1 MSAQPVY
8 VHESAA
14 SWAAVIERVGALGP
28 GEKAADVFVRIRG
41 VVAARRAHSAST
53 TFLELAL
60 KSDYAESGAVQ
71 ICVNREALA
80 TAAQAEDT
88 FEVGRTFLKSVRDLD
103 QLDVGDVISC
113 HGVPGRT
120 RTGRNALSV
129 FPSRLTLEQLR
140 LEPDADRPDG
150 ATPSRVLRLLSK
162 WREGHWSDSEA
173 AALLQTTPA
182 LLHALRPALA
192 ASLDAH
198 DAEREAQRAAKAPR
212 TAAAPAREAPARLQ
226 RMREVAA
233 ARQGGLVLVM
243 EEIERD
249 NNIAAML
256 RSCDAFGVGEAILIR
271 SDGAPPLDAETL
283 RAASA
288 SADLWVHLERV
299 GDTATALERLAA
311 RGFVSVGTA
320 LRDARGAPCAA
331 LAATP
336 LLQPR
341 LAIWVGNEARGL
353 SAAALGALELLV
365 TIPMAGMVES
375 LNVSCCAAV
384 MVAEA
389 VRQRAAA
396 GAKAYAATA
405 AEAEEALRRM
415 EAANARSEG

>member
-28 GEKAADVFVRIRG
+28 GERAADVTVRIRG

-103 QLDVGDVISC
+103 QLDVGDVVSC
-113 HGVPGRT
+113 DGVPGRT
-120 RTGRNALSV
+120 RTGQNALSV
-129 FPSRLTLEQLR
+129 FPSRLALERLR
-140 LEPDADRPDG
+140 LEPDADRPGG

-162 WREGHWSDSEA
+162 WREGHWSDREA
-173 AALLQTTPA
+173 ASLLQTTPA

-212 TAAAPAREAPARLQ
+212 TAPAREAPARLQ
-226 RMREVAA
+226 RLREVAA

-299 GDTATALERLAA
+299 GDTVTALERLAA

-320 LRDARGAPCAA
+320 LRDGRGEPCAA

-396 GAKAYAATA
+396 GAKTYAATA

-415 EAANARSEG
+415 EAANARS

>member
-28 GEKAADVFVRIRG
+28 GEKAADVVVRIRG

-60 KSDYAESGAVQ
+60 KSDYAENGAVQ

-88 FEVGRTFLKSVRDLD
+88 FEVGRTFLKSVRDLE
-103 QLDVGDVISC
+103 QLDVGDVVSC
-113 HGVPGRT
+113 DGVPGRT
-120 RTGRNALSV
+120 RTGQNALSV
-129 FPSRLTLEQLR
+129 FPSRLTLERLR

-150 ATPSRVLRLLSK
+150 STPSRVLRLLSK
-162 WREGHWSDSEA
+162 WREGHWSDGEA
-173 AALLQTTPA
+173 ASLLQTTPA

-212 TAAAPAREAPARLQ
+212 TAPAREAPARLQ
-226 RMREVAA
+226 RLREVAA

-320 LRDARGAPCAA
+320 LRDGRGEPCAA

-396 GAKAYAATA
+396 GASTYAATA

-415 EAANARSEG
+415 EAANARS

>member
-1 MSAQPVY
+1 MAHFVCDSASQ
-8 VHESAA
+8 
-14 SWAAVIERVGALGP
+14 WAAVARHVGALGP
-28 GEKAADVFVRIRG
+28 GEKAADVTVSIRG
-41 VVAARRAHSAST
+41 VVAARRGHSAST
-53 TFLELAL
+53 TFLELML
-60 KSDYAESGAVQ
+60 DKSVAVQ
-71 ICVNREALA
+71 LCVNP
-80 TAAQAEDT
+80 Q
-88 FEVGRTFLKSVRDLD
+88 VGASLNHDEHLDQLKLLRDLD
-103 QLDVGDVISC
+103 QLGIGDVVSC

-120 RTGRNALSV
+120 RTGQNALSV

-150 ATPSRVLRLLSK
+150 STPSRVLRLLSK
-162 WREGHWSDSEA
+162 WREGHWSDREA
-173 AALLQTTPA
+173 ASLLQTTPA

-212 TAAAPAREAPARLQ
+212 TAPAPAREAPARLQ
-226 RMREVAA
+226 RLREVAA

-320 LRDARGAPCAA
+320 LRDGRGEPCAS

-375 LNVSCCAAV
+375 LNVSCCAVV

-396 GAKAYAATA
+396 GAKTYAATA

-415 EAANARSEG
+415 EAANARS

>member
-1 MSAQPVY
+1 M
-8 VHESAA
+8 
-14 SWAAVIERVGALGP
+14 L
-28 GEKAADVFVRIRG
+28 D
-41 VVAARRAHSAST
+41 
-53 TFLELAL
+53 
-60 KSDYAESGAVQ
+60 KSVAVQ
-71 ICVNREALA
+71 LCVN
-80 TAAQAEDT
+80 
-88 FEVGRTFLKSVRDLD
+88 LKRWSVVDDHDEHLDQLKLLRDLD
-103 QLDVGDVISC
+103 QLDIGDVVSC

-120 RTGRNALSV
+120 RTGQNALSV
-129 FPSRLTLEQLR
+129 FPSRLTLERLR

-162 WREGHWSDSEA
+162 WREGHWSDREA
-173 AALLQTTPA
+173 ASLLQTTPA

-212 TAAAPAREAPARLQ
+212 TAPAPAREAPARLQ
-226 RMREVAA
+226 RLREVAA

-396 GAKAYAATA
+396 GAKTYAATA

-415 EAANARSEG
+415 EAANARS

>member
-1 MSAQPVY
+1 MAHFVCDSASQ
-8 VHESAA
+8 
-14 SWAAVIERVGALGP
+14 WAAVARHVGALGP
-28 GEKAADVFVRIRG
+28 GEKAADVTVSIRG
-41 VVAARRAHSAST
+41 VVAARRGHSAST
-53 TFLELAL
+53 TFLELML
-60 KSDYAESGAVQ
+60 DKSVAVQ
-71 ICVNREALA
+71 LCVNP
-80 TAAQAEDT
+80 Q
-88 FEVGRTFLKSVRDLD
+88 VGASLNHDEHLDQLKLLRDLD
-103 QLDVGDVISC
+103 QLGIGDVVSC

-120 RTGRNALSV
+120 RTGQNALSV

-150 ATPSRVLRLLSK
+150 STPSRVLRLLSQ
-162 WREGHWSDSEA
+162 WREGHWSDREEA
-173 AALLQTTPA
+173 SLLQTTPA

-192 ASLDAH
+192 PALDAH

-212 TAAAPAREAPARLQ
+212 TAPAREAPARLQ
-226 RMREVAA
+226 RLREVAA

-320 LRDARGAPCAA
+320 LRDGRGAPCAA

-396 GAKAYAATA
+396 GASTYAATA

-415 EAANARSEG
+415 EAANARS

>member
-1 MSAQPVY
+1 MAHFVCDSASQ
-8 VHESAA
+8 
-14 SWAAVIERVGALGP
+14 WAAVARHVGALGP
-28 GEKAADVFVRIRG
+28 GEKAADVTVSIRG
-41 VVAARRAHSAST
+41 VVAARRGHSAST
-53 TFLELAL
+53 TFLELML
-60 KSDYAESGAVQ
+60 DKSVAVQ
-71 ICVNREALA
+71 LCVNP
-80 TAAQAEDT
+80 Q
-88 FEVGRTFLKSVRDLD
+88 VGASLNHDEHLDQLKLLRDLD
-103 QLDVGDVISC
+103 QLGIGDVVSC

-120 RTGRNALSV
+120 RTGQNALSV

-150 ATPSRVLRLLSK
+150 STPSRVLRLLSK
-162 WREGHWSDSEA
+162 WREGHWSDREA
-173 AALLQTTPA
+173 ASLLQTTPA

-212 TAAAPAREAPARLQ
+212 TAPAPAREAPARLQ
-226 RMREVAA
+226 RLREVAA

-375 LNVSCCAAV
+375 LNVSCCAVV

-396 GAKAYAATA
+396 GAKTYAATA
-405 AEAEEALRRM
+405 AEAEEALHRM
-415 EAANARSEG
+415 EAANARS

>member
-28 GEKAADVFVRIRG
+28 GEKAADVYVRIRG

-60 KSDYAESGAVQ
+60 KSDYAENGAVQ

-88 FEVGRTFLKSVRDLD
+88 FEVGRTFLKSVRDLE
-103 QLDVGDVISC
+103 QLDVGDVVSC
-113 HGVPGRT
+113 DGVPGRT
-120 RTGRNALSV
+120 RTGQNALSV
-129 FPSRLTLEQLR
+129 FPSRVTLERLR

-150 ATPSRVLRLLSK
+150 STPSRVLRLLSK
-162 WREGHWSDSEA
+162 WREGHWSDREA
-173 AALLQTTPA
+173 ASLLQTTPA

-212 TAAAPAREAPARLQ
+212 TAPAREAPARLQ
-226 RMREVAA
+226 RLREVAA

-320 LRDARGAPCAA
+320 LRDGRGAPCAA

-396 GAKAYAATA
+396 GASTYAATA

-415 EAANARSEG
+415 EAANARS

>member
-1 MSAQPVY
+1 MAHFVCDSASQ
-8 VHESAA
+8 
-14 SWAAVIERVGALGP
+14 WAAVARHVGALGP
-28 GEKAADVFVRIRG
+28 GEKAADVTVSIRG
-41 VVAARRAHSAST
+41 VVAARRGHSAST
-53 TFLELAL
+53 TFLELML
-60 KSDYAESGAVQ
+60 DKSVAVQ
-71 ICVNREALA
+71 LCVNP
-80 TAAQAEDT
+80 Q
-88 FEVGRTFLKSVRDLD
+88 VGASLNHDEHLDQLKLLRDLD
-103 QLDVGDVISC
+103 QLGIGDVVSC

-120 RTGRNALSV
+120 RTGQNALSV

-150 ATPSRVLRLLSK
+150 STPSRVLRLLSK
-162 WREGHWSDSEA
+162 WREGHWSDREA
-173 AALLQTTPA
+173 ASLLQTTPA

-212 TAAAPAREAPARLQ
+212 AAPAPAREAPARLQ
-226 RMREVAA
+226 RLREVAA

-320 LRDARGAPCAA
+320 LRDGRGEPCAA

-353 SAAALGALELLV
+353 SAAALGSLELLV

-375 LNVSCCAAV
+375 LNVSCCAVV

-396 GAKAYAATA
+396 GAKTYAATA

-415 EAANARSEG
+415 EAANARS